1 MDNANVTILT
11 DGNGV
16 LREYREVKRKANA
29 GERIKIVSAACTGG
43 LYQNNDILTVTKVHD
58 PGHVCADTAD
68 GRNAG
73 VFYRE
78 YTVLEPTDTVI
89 IDGVRYREERRKARV
104 GERVLIVKAYGTTPF
119 KQKDLGRV
127 VTVTEEDGDTCDGMI
142 KPHCVVGDKALYHD
156 QYVVLT
162 PIDAPQA
169 PTAVAPQVINVNLTI
184 TVQPGTDVIQAVA
197 DAVKR
202 ELTKTSAQEFVSH
215 AEELLGL
222 TKSPQQPA
230 AQCLRDKIVGRA
242 KSDVAGLL
250 NRNYPG
256 LSPSVWLTN
265 KNGTIVTDK
274 VEFVVNREK
283 RTVVALV
290 KTIGSGNV
298 IHRGIAKCAPDDCF
312 NVHIGKAIAL
322 RRALGLT
329 VPDEYLN
336 APQPTEVRVG
346 DVVEYRGFKFS
357 IVSPDSGKHGWSV
370 RRAALNSPVAICSH
384 IIDDSRDQTEVSA

>member
-1 MDNANVTILT
+1 MTNVTILT
-11 DGNGV
+11 DENGV
-16 LREYREVKRKANA
+16 QREYREVKRA
-29 GERIKIVSAACTGG
+29 
-43 LYQNNDILTVTKVHD
+43 
-58 PGHVCADTAD
+58 
-68 GRNAG
+68 AG
-73 VFYRE
+73 VGELVKGSDGFIGRADSYSGIFTIGASGRTLKLGE
-78 YTVLEPTDTVI
+78 YVVLEPTDVVI

-104 GERVLIVKAYGTTPF
+104 GERILIVNGDGHTDSYRNGTV
-119 KQKDLGRV
+119 L
-127 VTVTEEDGDTCDGMI
+127 TVTYVPSDMGVCADAPNGRNVGVFTEE
-142 KPHCVVGDKALYHD
+142 
-156 QYVVLT
+156 YVVLV
-162 PIDAPQA
+162 PIAEPQPSAPQ
-169 PTAVAPQVINVNLTI
+169 TVINVNLTLTI
-184 TVQPGTDVIQAVA
+184 QPGEDVAKAVA
-197 DAVKR
+197 DAIER
-202 ELTKTSAQEFVSH
+202 ELTKMSAQ
-215 AEELLGL
+215 GRG
-222 TKSPQQPA
+222 KSAQQPA
-230 AQCLRDKIVGRA
+230 AQCLRDEIVGRA

-256 LSPSVWLTN
+256 LSPSVWLTS
-265 KNGTIVTDK
+265 KNGAIVNDK

-290 KTIGSGNV
+290 KRIMSGCV
-298 IHRGIAKCAPDDCF
+298 THRGIAKCAPDDCF

-370 RRAALNSPVAICSH
+370 RRAALHSPVAICGH